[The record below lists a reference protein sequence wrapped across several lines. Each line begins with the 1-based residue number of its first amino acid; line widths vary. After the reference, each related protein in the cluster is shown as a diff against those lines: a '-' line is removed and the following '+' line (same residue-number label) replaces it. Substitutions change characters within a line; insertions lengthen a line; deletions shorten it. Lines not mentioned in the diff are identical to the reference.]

1 MLKYQGQPT
10 AIDLNNPT
18 SLQMHLETRQ
28 DFQLENAIS
37 MELWQVS
44 DQQVHLPYI
53 KDLIL
58 LVVSYVLYYRLPAN
72 EMNY

>member
-1 MLKYQGQPT
+1 MFSAFRFCLKYNRRAEFRKLCTLIKNHLDQVLKYQGQPT

-37 MELWQVS
+37 MELWQVN
-44 DQQVHLPYI
+44 D
-53 KDLIL
+53 
-58 LVVSYVLYYRLPAN
+58 
-72 EMNY
+72 

>member
-72 EMNY
+72 EMSY

>member
-44 DQQVHLPYI
+44 DYQVHLPYI
-53 KDLIL
+53 IDCQ
-58 LVVSYVLYYRLPAN
+58 R
-72 EMNY
+72 MR